1 MALLQKIP
9 IIPNSA
15 DQVLQITLDNN
26 PYKLRVI
33 WNERFGYFSL
43 SIYTADDTP
52 ILLNVKMVK
61 NYPLTDR
68 FQNTLLP
75 FGMFFFIQESG
86 SSVRPVFEDLGS
98 SFNLYYYEPDITV
111 SAQGVVSE
119 FVEPLIGT
127 IWDSG
132 MTTWDAGDTT
142 WDQ

>member
-9 IIPNSA
+9 LIPNSS
-15 DQVLQITLDNN
+15 DQVLFVTLDNN
-26 PYKLRVI
+26 PYKLRII

-43 SIYTADDTP
+43 SIYTADDAP

-68 FQNTLLP
+68 FQKTILP
-75 FGMFFFIQESG
+75 FGVFFFIQENG
-86 SSVRPVFEDLGS
+86 VSVRPTFDDLGN
-98 SFNLYYYEPDITV
+98 SFNLYYYEPDVSV

-119 FVEPLIGT
+119 FVAPLIGT

-132 MTTWDAGDTT
+132 MTTWDTGDTT